1 MYMICNSVYAY
12 NVPLCIILC
21 RETSHERMYDEQQLD
36 ETQSAHS
43 IGVVEN
49 PLYADE
55 EGGFE
60 PSFATLSAKE
70 KEAEVSATATEC
82 LITTVL

>member
-1 MYMICNSVYAY
+1 
-12 NVPLCIILC
+12 
-21 RETSHERMYDEQQLD
+21 MYDQQTLD

-49 PLYADE
+49 PLYADD

-60 PSFATLSAKE
+60 PTFAALSAKE
-70 KEAEVSATATEC
+70 KEAEVSC
-82 LITTVL
+82 VDI

>member
-1 MYMICNSVYAY
+1 MSLRKHL
-12 NVPLCIILC
+12 NVATG
-21 RETSHERMYDEQQLD
+21 RDVTHDRAYDEQQLD

-49 PLYADE
+49 PLYAEDE
-55 EGGFE
+55 GTFT

-70 KEAEVSATATEC
+70 KEAEVSE
-82 LITTVL
+82 LSSSIV